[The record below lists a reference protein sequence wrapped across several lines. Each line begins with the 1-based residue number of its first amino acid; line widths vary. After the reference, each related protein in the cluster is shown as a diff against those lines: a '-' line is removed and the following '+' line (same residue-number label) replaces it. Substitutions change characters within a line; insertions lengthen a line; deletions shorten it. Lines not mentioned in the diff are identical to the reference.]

1 MANKY
6 TWKFEQLDTA
16 PTEGSLSDVV
26 KSIHWRIFGETD
38 DYDLTNNKGYRVSL
52 YGQAIIGAANA
63 DSFTAFNSLTEAWCK
78 TQVLANS
85 SKTEAEL
92 KAVIDTRLT
101 ELDTPTSVGKLPSS
115 W

>member
-1 MANKY
+1 MANTY
-6 TWKFEQLDTA
+6 TWEFVQLDTA

-26 KSIHWRIFGETD
+26 KSIHWRIAGVSDTRTPNNVTEIYGEA
-38 DYDLTNNKGYRVSL
+38 N
-52 YGQAIIGAANA
+52 IGDADA

-78 TQVLANS
+78 TQVLANIGQ
-85 SKTEAEL
+85 TEAEL
-92 KAVIDTRLT
+92 KSNIDTKLT

>member
-1 MANKY
+1 MANTY
-6 TWKFEQLDTA
+6 TWEFVQLDTA

-26 KSIHWRIFGETD
+26 KSIHWRINGVSDTR
-38 DYDLTNNKGYRVSL
+38 TPNNSTSI
-52 YGQAIIGAANA
+52 YGQATIGAADA
-63 DSFTAFNSLTEAWCK
+63 DSFTAFNSLTKNWCK
-78 TQVLANS
+78 AQVLANG

-92 KAVIDTRLT
+92 KADIDAQLT

>member
-1 MANKY
+1 MANTY
-6 TWKFEQLDTA
+6 TWDFPQLDTA

-26 KSIHWRIFGETD
+26 KSIHWRINGVSDAKTP
-38 DYDLTNNKGYRVSL
+38 NNSTSI
-52 YGQAIIGAANA
+52 YGQATIGAANA

-78 TQVLANS
+78 TQVLANIDR
-85 SKTEAEL
+85 TEAEL
-92 KAVIDTRLT
+92 KSDIDTQLT

>member
-1 MANKY
+1 MANTY
-6 TWKFEQLDTA
+6 TWQFVQLDTA

-26 KSIHWRIFGETD
+26 KSIHWRIAGVSDTR
-38 DYDLTNNKGYRVSL
+38 TPNNVTEI
-52 YGQAIIGAANA
+52 YGQATIGDANA

-78 TQVLANS
+78 TQVLANIGQ
-85 SKTEAEL
+85 TEAEL
-92 KAVIDTRLT
+92 KSNIDTQLT

>member
-1 MANKY
+1 MANTY
-6 TWKFEQLDTA
+6 TWQFVQLDTA

-26 KSIHWRIFGETD
+26 KSIHWRMNGVSDTR
-38 DYDLTNNKGYRVSL
+38 TPNNTTSI
-52 YGQAIIGAANA
+52 YGQATIGAANA

-78 TQVLANS
+78 TQVLANIDR
-85 SKTEAEL
+85 TEAEL
-92 KAVIDTRLT
+92 KSDIDTQLT

>member
-1 MANKY
+1 MATTY
-6 TWKFEQLDTA
+6 TWQFVQLDTA
-16 PTEGSLSDVV
+16 PSEGSLSDVV
-26 KSIHWRIFGETD
+26 KSIHWRITGVSDANNNALIYGET
-38 DYDLTNNKGYRVSL
+38 T
-52 YGQAIIGAANA
+52 IGAADA

-78 TQVLANS
+78 TQVLANG

-92 KAVIDTRLT
+92 KADIDAQLT

>member
-1 MANKY
+1 MANTY

-26 KSIHWRIFGETD
+26 KSIHWRISGESD
-38 DYDLTNNKGYRVSL
+38 ANNATSI
-52 YGQAIIGAANA
+52 YGQATVGAADA

-78 TQVLANS
+78 TQVLAALD
-85 SKTEAEL
+85 KTEAEV
-92 KAVIDTRLT
+92 KSDIDTQLA

>member
-1 MANKY
+1 MANTY
-6 TWKFEQLDTA
+6 TWQFVQLDTA

-26 KSIHWRIFGETD
+26 KSIHWRITGVSDAKTP
-38 DYDLTNNKGYRVSL
+38 NNVAEV

-78 TQVLANS
+78 TQTLAS
-85 SKTEAEL
+85 LDKTEAEL
-92 KAVIDTRLT
+92 KSDIDAQLT
-101 ELDTPTSVGKLPSS
+101 GLDTPTSVGKLPSS

>member
-1 MANKY
+1 MANTY
-6 TWKFEQLDTA
+6 TWNFAQLDTA

-26 KSIHWRIFGETD
+26 KSIHWRITGVSDTR
-38 DYDLTNNKGYRVSL
+38 TPNNVAEV
-52 YGQAIIGAANA
+52 YGQANIGAADA

-78 TQVLANS
+78 TQVLAALD
-85 SKTEAEL
+85 KTEAEV
-92 KAVIDTRLT
+92 KRDIDIQLA

>member
-1 MANKY
+1 MANTY
-6 TWKFEQLDTA
+6 TWNFVQLDTA

-26 KSIHWRIFGETD
+26 KSIHWRITGVSDVSTP
-38 DYDLTNNKGYRVSL
+38 NNTISS
-52 YGQAIIGAANA
+52 YGQATVGAADA

-78 TQVLANS
+78 TQVLAALD
-85 SKTEAEL
+85 KTEAEV
-92 KAVIDTRLT
+92 KSNIDTQLA

>member
-1 MANKY
+1 MANTYK
-6 TWKFEQLDTA
+6 WEFVQLDTA

-26 KSIHWRIFGETD
+26 KSIHWRITGVSDAKTPNNNTLIYGEAT
-38 DYDLTNNKGYRVSL
+38 
-52 YGQAIIGAANA
+52 IGAADA
-63 DSFTAFNSLTEAWCK
+63 DNFTAFNSLTEAWCK

>member
-1 MANKY
+1 MANTY

-26 KSIHWRIFGETD
+26 KSIHWRITGVSDVSTP
-38 DYDLTNNKGYRVSL
+38 NNTTSI
-52 YGQAIIGAANA
+52 YGQAIVGAADA
-63 DSFTAFNSLTEAWCK
+63 DNFTAFNSLTEAWCK
-78 TQVLANS
+78 TQVLAYLDSFYN
-85 SKTEAEL
+85 KTEAEL
-92 KAVIDTRLT
+92 KSEVDTQLA

>member
-1 MANKY
+1 MANTY
-6 TWKFEQLDTA
+6 TWNFEQLDTA

-26 KSIHWRIFGETD
+26 KSIHWRITGVSDAKTP
-38 DYDLTNNKGYRVSL
+38 NNFTSI
-52 YGQAIIGAANA
+52 YGQATIGAANA

-78 TQVLANS
+78 THVLANIDR
-85 SKTEAEL
+85 TEAEL
-92 KAVIDTRLT
+92 KTDIDAQLT

>member
-1 MANKY
+1 MANTY
-6 TWKFEQLDTA
+6 TWQFVQLDTA

-26 KSIHWRIFGETD
+26 KSIHWRINGVSDTRSP
-38 DYDLTNNKGYRVSL
+38 NNTTSI
-52 YGQAIIGAANA
+52 YGQANIGDANA

-78 TQVLANS
+78 TQVLANID
-85 SKTEAEL
+85 KTEAEL
-92 KAVIDTRLT
+92 KADIDTQLT